1 MFRAPL
7 CALAAVTLLCGSA
20 LAGSS
25 LELTDKTFEK
35 TVVNSE
41 DPFFVLFYAP
51 WCGHCKAIA
60 PKWDKAAA
68 AVAGIVTMAQVDADK
83 YGSLSQKYGVSGFP
97 TIKIFGA
104 DKKAPKDYQGQRETE
119 GLVQGAMQAAQDV
132 INKRL
137 GKGGSSGGGGG
148 GGGGHGSGG
157 PSDVVELTEQ
167 TFQAKVL
174 DSEELWIV
182 AFTAPWCGHCKN
194 LIPQFESASADLKG
208 KAKLGNV
215 DATVHG
221 ELAQKFNVNGY
232 PTIKVFPGGKKSG
245 EAEDY
250 EGGRSA
256 SDFVTFGEEEF
267 LKNAPPPEVIQA
279 INASAFESECVSK
292 QICFVAF
299 LPLLQDSLKAGRLE
313 HIETMKA
320 TAEKYK
326 RRPFGWVWVE
336 ATVQPDIENVFGVGG
351 FGYPALSAFNAK
363 KMRYSTMKG
372 QFSPTGLK
380 EFVNRLIAGRGTLA
394 LNKDALPALVKT
406 DGWDGEDFDG
416 GAFEEEFDLSDLD
429 DIDMDDDESAKDEL

>member
-1 MFRAPL
+1 
-7 CALAAVTLLCGSA
+7 
-20 LAGSS
+20 
-25 LELTDKTFEK
+25 
-35 TVVNSE
+35 
-41 DPFFVLFYAP
+41 
-51 WCGHCKAIA
+51 
-60 PKWDKAAA
+60 
-68 AVAGIVTMAQVDADK
+68 
-83 YGSLSQKYGVSGFP
+83 
-97 TIKIFGA
+97 
-104 DKKAPKDYQGQRETE
+104 
-119 GLVQGAMQAAQDV
+119 MQAAQDV

-137 GKGGSSGGGGG
+137 GKGGSSGGGGGGG

-256 SDFVTFGEEEF
+256 SDFVAFGEEEF

-320 TAEKYK
+320 STFARPRPHPRLRASTAGVVFVCHPLGEELLMIQPLPPPSEPPRN
-326 RRPFGWVWVE
+326 RRMME
-336 ATVQPDIENVFGVGG
+336 
-351 FGYPALSAFNAK
+351 
-363 KMRYSTMKG
+363 M
-372 QFSPTGLK
+372 
-380 EFVNRLIAGRGTLA
+380 
-394 LNKDALPALVKT
+394 
-406 DGWDGEDFDG
+406 
-416 GAFEEEFDLSDLD
+416 
-429 DIDMDDDESAKDEL
+429 